1 MVEIESL
8 ISLAVT
14 MAGGGADAFNWEYV
28 GKHSANLALLIIVLA
43 YFLKTPIKNFLMER
57 RGQIASKIESS
68 EKEITEA
75 KALFDEYMA
84 KMNNLE
90 KEVNDL
96 KESIKSE
103 AELERQEIIK
113 QAEISAQKIR
123 EDAKETIKSETA
135 KAKHQIQGEVVEL
148 AMELAENLIKSNLNE
163 SDSKR
168 IIEDFVREVNETK
181 WQQ

>member
-1 MVEIESL
+1 MIELESL

-14 MAGGGADAFNWEYV
+14 MADAGADAFNWQYV
-28 GKHSANLALLIIVLA
+28 GKHAANLTILVLLLVYL
-43 YFLKTPIKNFLMER
+43 LKTTVKNFLMDR

-75 KALFDEYMA
+75 KAHFDQYMA
-84 KMNNLE
+84 KLSNIE
-90 KEVNDL
+90 KEIEDL
-96 KESIKSE
+96 KESIRNE
-103 AELERQEIIK
+103 AEMERQEIIR

-123 EDAKETIKSETA
+123 EDATETIKSETA

-148 AMELAENLIKSNLNE
+148 AMELAENLIKNNLNE
-163 SDSKR
+163 ADSRR
-168 IIEDFVREVNETK
+168 IIEDFVKEVNETK